1 MKTKTITLFALTMIL
16 LSSGCIS
23 QKEEYRFKNDKTF
36 LSGFMCLREKA
47 FSENISPKNVT
58 KAPSYNDDIAY
69 LRVCYPIDDLS
80 GNGIEVP
87 NYEAVT
93 TLSDIERIV
102 VEYGAQLSIVE
113 DPTVSED
120 IIAVSEES
128 IQIAIQPMIQQS
140 KQYLY
145 SLGVNDSDI
154 AEMLEDA
161 DANESV
167 LVPFSIALV
176 ESDIHYLTQ
185 RKARRNSLIPTAYA
199 ALSWG
204 DAGACALEALGFD
217 VVLALDRSGASVLTK
232 AAMKKA
238 LKAVAKRC
246 VSYIG
251 VAIFVIDFGICLGH
265 A

>member
-1 MKTKTITLFALTMIL
+1 M
-16 LSSGCIS
+16 
-23 QKEEYRFKNDKTF
+23 
-36 LSGFMCLREKA
+36 
-47 FSENISPKNVT
+47 
-58 KAPSYNDDIAY
+58 
-69 LRVCYPIDDLS
+69 S

-93 TLSDIERIV
+93 TLRDIERIV

-113 DPTVSED
+113 DPTVSVD
-120 IIAVSEES
+120 LIAVSEES
-128 IQIAIQPMIQQS
+128 IQDAIQPMIQQS

-145 SLGVNDSDI
+145 SLGLNDCDI

-176 ESDIHYLTQ
+176 ESDIHYLAQSKT
-185 RKARRNSLIPTAYA
+185 RRHSLIPTAYA
-199 ALSWG
+199 ALTWG
-204 DAGACALEALGFD
+204 DACTCALEALGFD
-217 VVLALDRSGASVLTK
+217 VILALDRSGASVLTK
-232 AAMKKA
+232 TAMKKA
-238 LKAVAKRC
+238 LKTVAKRC

-251 VAIFVIDFGICLGH
+251 VAIFAIEFGICLGEH